1 MIVSLAKAGGSSS
14 KTLIKLYKLLLNMW
28 KIKTGHNVRICEH
41 LVYVFYFVFK

>member
-28 KIKTGHNVRICEH
+28 KIKTGHNVRICKH
-41 LVYVFYFVFK
+41 LVYVFCFVFK